1 MTAAT
6 GYCSYIVLA
15 QIYYIQHH
23 PDRHTPTPD
32 CSTLSPRTL
41 QFVLDQLKPL
51 SHIVEDESVPLAD
64 STRQLWNLLQS
75 GSPPSLLDK
84 SVHDLWMEDSDFLTL
99 AKHLRLSLSLWQEPY
114 EGPGFDIPAGTA
126 NLSYILREGKIKH
139 PSHLDTPYLKL
150 PSFPRS
156 LSLGPVVIQTT
167 NHFYIC
173 TSTTSDLL
181 QDTQDELDVHLENF
195 IDPSLALSTSDVLP
209 LPEPASAALFRTV
222 HKRSSEARRAA
233 KKARLT
239 PAEKRE
245 IWDDK
250 RACDRDVGAAQREYL
265 LSQRLAP
272 HHSITPPLDWAPNAR
287 RTSRYDEVFQ
297 YY

>member
-1 MTAAT
+1 
-6 GYCSYIVLA
+6 
-15 QIYYIQHH
+15 
-23 PDRHTPTPD
+23 
-32 CSTLSPRTL
+32 
-41 QFVLDQLKPL
+41 
-51 SHIVEDESVPLAD
+51 
-64 STRQLWNLLQS
+64 
-75 GSPPSLLDK
+75 
-84 SVHDLWMEDSDFLTL
+84 L

-114 EGPGFDIPAGTA
+114 EGPGYDIPAGTA
-126 NLSYILREGKIKH
+126 YLSYILREGKIKH
-139 PSHLDTPYLKL
+139 PSSLDTPYLNL

-173 TSTTSDLL
+173 TSITSDLL
-181 QDTQDELDVHLENF
+181 QDTQDELYVHLENF
-195 IDPSLALSTSDVLP
+195 IDPSFDSSTSEVLP

-245 IWDDK
+245 IWDDR

-272 HHSITPPLDWAPNAR
+272 HHSITQPLDWAPNAR

-297 YY
+297 YYQKHAGGDADLEVLVGIDRPNVTGDPWQRGVFATRDLLPGKRFPYFGALLRKLTKPENYYTLSHRLHRTLLNRFRKLSL